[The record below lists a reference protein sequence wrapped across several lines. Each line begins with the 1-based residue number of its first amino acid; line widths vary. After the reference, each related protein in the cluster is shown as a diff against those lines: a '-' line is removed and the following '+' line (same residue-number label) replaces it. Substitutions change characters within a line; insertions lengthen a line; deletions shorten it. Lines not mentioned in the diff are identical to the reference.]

1 MTNQVLGIVTIVSCC
16 VGFFFSWKY
25 QRKDN
30 YRVAVILLILC
41 GLILRIYSASD
52 FYLHDWDERYH
63 ALVAKNF
70 LKHFFVPTLYDQP
83 LLNYNYQYWN
93 TNHIWLH
100 KQPLPLWS
108 IAISLWV
115 FGVNEIAVR
124 IPSIL
129 LTTAGIGLTYSIA
142 KYLFNKNIAYL
153 AAFFYCINGLIV
165 EMTGGRVATDHIDI
179 FFLFFVEL
187 AVYFTIQYV
196 NKQKIIFNVLV
207 GLSIGAAILSKWL
220 PALIVLPIW
229 LLIVIDSKR
238 FTSKTIITQLILVL
252 VVLVVVFLPWQVY
265 TFQTFPIEA
274 KWEASFN
281 MKHITEVLQD
291 QGGPFYYYLTMI
303 RINYGEL
310 IYIPIVWFLWKLMK
324 NPFDLKRWA
333 IAIWFIVP
341 IAFFSIAQTKMQ
353 AYILFVSPALFI
365 VSSEF
370 FFWVASFYKNNK
382 FKWVIIPS
390 LSLFIVLPIRYLNE
404 RLDFL
409 VKKEINPKWAC
420 DLKDFN
426 HKNYQNAVLFNY
438 NKPIEAMFY
447 TNLIVYDKI
456 PSTEIILKLIQNGKM
471 IIINDNGKI
480 PDEIRAIKQVKIE
493 FLTEATN

>member
-1 MTNQVLGIVTIVSCC
+1 MTNQVLGILTIVSCC

-70 LKHFFVPTLYDQP
+70 LKHFLVPTLYDQP
-83 LLNYNYQYWN
+83 LLKYDYKEWAY
-93 TNHIWLH
+93 THIWLH

-207 GLSIGAAILSKWL
+207 GFSIGAAILSKWL

-229 LLIVIDSKR
+229 LLIVIDSKQ
-238 FTSKTIITQLILVL
+238 FTSKTIITQLILV
-252 VVLVVVFLPWQVY
+252 VGVLVVVFLPWQVY
-265 TFQTFPIEA
+265 TFYQFPLEA

-281 MKHITEVLQD
+281 LKHITEVLQY

-324 NPFDLKRWA
+324 NLFDLKRWA
-333 IAIWFIVP
+333 IAIWYIVP

-353 AYILFVSPALFI
+353 AYILFVSPALFMVSSAFYYSI
-365 VSSEF
+365 VS
-370 FFWVASFYKNNK
+370 YKYQFK
-382 FKWVIIPS
+382 QKWVLNI
-390 LSLFIVLPIRYLNE
+390 LLFLFIALPIRYLIE
-404 RLDFL
+404 RLKPFEKRDT
-409 VKKEINPKWAC
+409 NPQWAM
-420 DLKDFN
+420 DLKKLN
-426 HKNYQNAVLFNY
+426 QKNYQNAVLFNY
-438 NKPIEAMFY
+438 NKPIDAMFY
-447 TNLIVYDKI
+447 TNLTAYEMLPDEETIKG
-456 PSTEIILKLIQNGKM
+456 LIRNGNSV
-471 IIINDNGKI
+471 IINDNKKV
-480 PDEIRAIKQVKIE
+480 PNDIRSIVGVQLE
-493 FLTEATN
+493 NLTESED